1 MVLRAELRYR
11 PDRIRRPDH
20 LNSLEEVDTLID
32 ELLEG
37 PANENLAQIIH
48 LDRERIK
55 PRIPGYEFIET
66 EIPDHDFQVGAD
78 KELQVGVLLFIDRS
92 GNFVTA
98 GPPESRNA
106 PEYYLAG
113 HWTKFPDQ
121 TEISIDLARA
131 AVKEF
136 LASGGQRPTCVSWK
150 NQYPDD

>member
-1 MVLRAELRYR
+1 MEGQCHGAPFRGPRRGGFFVRGFPGGGGAAQHVGALREADR
-11 PDRIRRPDH
+11 PSAAPTGWCGLVGR
-20 LNSLEEVDTLID
+20 LV
-32 ELLEG
+32 
-37 PANENLAQIIH
+37 
-48 LDRERIK
+48 
-55 PRIPGYEFIET
+55 
-66 EIPDHDFQVGAD
+66 PDHDFQVGVD

>member
-11 PDRIRRPDH
+11 RDRIDRPDY

-32 ELLEG
+32 ELLAG

-48 LDRERIK
+48 LDRETIRLN
-55 PRIPGYEFIET
+55 IPGGRGT
-66 EIPDHDFQVGAD
+66 EIPDHEFQVGVD

-98 GPPESRNA
+98 GPANSRNA

-113 HWTKFPDQ
+113 HWSQFPDQ
-121 TEISIDLARA
+121 VEISIDLVRE

-136 LASGGQRPTCVSWK
+136 LASGGKRPACVSWK